1 MTFEKIYANRG
12 YRAVEYLEYDEIK
25 AVLAAIDR
33 TSKDGQRDYALLITM
48 FNTGAR
54 VQEILDM
61 RIRDMQ
67 LINPYQVHLFGKG
80 RKERLCPLWK
90 ETAQLLQGL
99 LTKRVNP
106 QPDEHV
112 FLNHRRQPLTRFGV
126 RYLLAKYYDV
136 AKAYMPTLINKKL
149 HPHIMRHS
157 TAVHLLKSGI
167 DIVTICHWLGHAN
180 INTTNRYISVDLEMK
195 RKAIES
201 VVRMDTNATS
211 PWNSNQSI
219 LEWLES
225 L

>member
-1 MTFEKIYANRG
+1 
-12 YRAVEYLEYDEIK
+12 
-25 AVLAAIDR
+25 
-33 TSKDGQRDYALLITM
+33 M
-48 FNTGAR
+48 FNVGAR

-90 ETAQLLQGL
+90 ETAHLLQSL

-112 FLNHRRQPLTRFGV
+112 FLNHRKQPLTRFGV
-126 RYLLAKYYDV
+126 RYLLAKYYDI
-136 AKAYMPTLINKKL
+136 AKINMPTLINKKL
-149 HPHIMRHS
+149 HPHVMRHS
-157 TAVHLLKSGI
+157 TAVHLLKSGA

-195 RKAIES
+195 RKAIEN
-201 VVRMDTNATS
+201 VVHMDTHMDTHMRHHYG
-211 PWNSNQSI
+211 I
-219 LEWLES
+219 LINLFLNGWSHYSFFS
-225 L
+225 LLMCSLFFECAAYFQKGALLFQ